1 MGAAVRRA
9 ARAAQQQEH
18 LPDGSGRAQR
28 PLDGCPLRVDGLDDD
43 HPSVVIGF
51 DDRIAA
57 WCEDMSVLFL
67 FDGRG
72 PRAPLND
79 SWALSPPQHRPFVCL
94 DMPSYDTDPVAGAY
108 PTSARV
114 GGRPAT
120 IPGLRRYDEDD
131 GNAPTRK
138 PRRPGSAAFAQPSS
152 RKPGFALQGSG
163 HTKPGMQ
170 VHRARTVYSAGA

>member
-43 HPSVVIGF
+43 HPSVVIGLMIGF
-51 DDRIAA
+51 FRSV
-57 WCEDMSVLFL
+57 WCEAMFCSCLTP
-67 FDGRG
+67 

-94 DMPSYDTDPVAGAY
+94 DMPSYDTDPVAGA
-108 PTSARV
+108 TSARV

-138 PRRPGSAAFAQPSS
+138 PRRPGLAAFAQPSS